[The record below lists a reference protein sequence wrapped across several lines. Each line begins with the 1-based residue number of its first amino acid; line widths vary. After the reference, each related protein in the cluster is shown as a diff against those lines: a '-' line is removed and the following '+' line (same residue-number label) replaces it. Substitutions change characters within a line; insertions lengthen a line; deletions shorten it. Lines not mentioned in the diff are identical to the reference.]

1 MSDHDFDYSDY
12 FAAYNHSD
20 DNDDDRYEFGRSDD
34 NDDDRYEF
42 GRSDDNDDDRYEF
55 GRSDDNDDDRY
66 EFGRS
71 GNNDDAYAHDNSD
84 DDHGYAY
91 AAGIP
96 ASSSAIGAP
105 QGGVIQLQVE
115 REEKTFSFDANG
127 NVTGVGEIRG
137 NGTIKSE
144 RIDQDESFARYGNF
158 VIKTESEGYGK
169 VEFTAYADGDGDGR
183 WAEVAEGYGQ
193 LSIAAFVDMIPAN
206 YANFG

>member
-1 MSDHDFDYSDY
+1 MSDNDFHYNDY
-12 FAAYNHSD
+12 FAAYGRSNE
-20 DNDDDRYEFGRSDD
+20 NDDDRYEFGRSDD
-34 NDDDRYEF
+34 NEDDRYEFGRSDDNEDDRYEF
-42 GRSDDNDDDRYEF
+42 GRSDDNDDH
-55 GRSDDNDDDRY
+55 
-66 EFGRS
+66 
-71 GNNDDAYAHDNSD
+71 DAKARDNSD
-84 DDHGYAY
+84 DDHGFAH

-96 ASSSAIGAP
+96 ASSSTIGAP
-105 QGGVIQLQVE
+105 QGGVIQLKVE

-144 RIDQDESFARYGNF
+144 RIDQDESFTSYGNF
-158 VIKTESEGYGK
+158 VIKTEAEGYGK